1 MMIRA
6 MVAAAMAASAML
18 LGSGL
23 SAQQEPPVS
32 SRSIEQLDRECDAK
46 QTESCNEMH
55 LRFKFGRGVEASP
68 FRAAYYQLQTCK
80 TGTARACG
88 VYAAYIS
95 RNTKGYPPY
104 TPGID
109 AEYAL
114 MGCKGNDVPS
124 CGLALAIANNRKE
137 YDAAQRKVIYDQACR
152 IGTPRDCELASYGE
166 SKRSNWQSAAAYAKQ
181 ACERGQTNACP
192 NVRAYTVRYEN
203 SLRPPSPPRQAAR
216 QPTYQ
221 QQQSMYQNTPA
232 PSSSSNSG
240 ARSGMEG
247 CTKTNGGQGQRYWYY
262 GFDNRRKTGPC
273 F

>member
-1 MMIRA
+1 MIRT
-6 MVAAAMAASAML
+6 VAAAAIVGSAIM
-18 LGSGL
+18 LGSGA
-23 SAQQEPPVS
+23 SAQPQPVS
-32 SRSIEQLDRECDAK
+32 ARSIEQLDKECDAK
-46 QTESCNEMH
+46 QTDSCNEMY
-55 LRFKFGRGVEASP
+55 LRFKFGRGVEANP
-68 FRAAYYQLQTCK
+68 YRAAYYHLQTCK

-109 AEYAL
+109 AKYAL
-114 MGCKGNDVPS
+114 MGCEGNDVPS
-124 CGLALAIANNRKE
+124 CGLARAIANNRDV

-152 IGTPRDCELASYGE
+152 IGSLRECELASYGE
-166 SKRSNWQSAAAYAKQ
+166 SKRKNWKSAAEYARL

-203 SLRPPSPPRQAAR
+203 SLRPKTPTRQAAR
-216 QPTYQ
+216 QQTYQ
-221 QQQSMYQNTPA
+221 QTQSMYQNTPA
-232 PSSSSNSG
+232 PSSSSNSS
-240 ARSGMEG
+240 ARSGMES
-247 CTKTNGGQGQRYWYY
+247 CTKSNGGLGQRYWYY